1 MNIGAWVFASV
12 AKSDLKT
19 SWEMMGDDKRGQK
32 NNFLFSIE
40 IWLYVVNGFK
50 QSTV

>member
-12 AKSDLKT
+12 AKSDLKS

-32 NNFLFSIE
+32 IIFFSPLKFNCI
-40 IWLYVVNGFK
+40 
-50 QSTV
+50 